1 MTAIRPAASRTRR
14 YLAEEG
20 FTLLEVVVSL
30 AILSLSLGV
39 IYHVLVNALGNE
51 SYAETVNRARLTAQ
65 GLIARVGTD
74 IPATVGETSGD
85 DGHGLRWRLSRK
97 AFTDGPD
104 HRSAALAAIEISAE
118 VFWGEGRNEKSI
130 RLSTLRLA
138 EGMRPR

>member
-1 MTAIRPAASRTRR
+1 MTAIRRPATLARR
-14 YLAEEG
+14 VLANEG

-39 IYHVLVNALGNE
+39 IYHVLANALGNE
-51 SYAETVNRARLTAQ
+51 SYAETVNRARLVAQ

-74 IPATVGETSGD
+74 IPATAGETSGD

-97 AFTDGPD
+97 AFTDRAD
-104 HRSAALAAIEISAE
+104 NRSTTLAAVEVSAE
-118 VFWGEGRNEKSI
+118 VSWGEGGAEKSI
-130 RLSTLRLA
+130 RLTTLRLA